1 MLGGNEM
8 ISVKTKSFEYRVS
21 KVSILENGK
30 PDCFAQRKRED
41 GSWGKVEST
50 TLRRLLAEIA
60 LKQTRGVRNIGYQ
73 NDNGRISRLSKKK
86 KRAC

>member
-1 MLGGNEM
+1 M
-8 ISVKTKSFEYRVS
+8 ITVKTKSFEYRIS

-60 LKQTRGVRNIGYQ
+60 LKQTRGVRNIGHK
-73 NDNGRISRLSKKK
+73 NDNGRVSRLSKKK

>member
-1 MLGGNEM
+1 M
-8 ISVKTKSFEYRVS
+8 ISVKTKSFEYRIS
-21 KVSILENGK
+21 KIIINEKGK

-73 NDNGRISRLSKKK
+73 NDNGRIPRLFKKK

>member
-8 ISVKTKSFEYRVS
+8 ISVKTKSFEYRIS

-50 TLRRLLAEIA
+50 TLRR
-60 LKQTRGVRNIGYQ
+60 
-73 NDNGRISRLSKKK
+73 
-86 KRAC
+86 

>member
-8 ISVKTKSFEYRVS
+8 ISVKTKSFEYRIS

-73 NDNGRISRLSKKK
+73 NDNGRVSRLSKKK
-86 KRAC
+86 KRVC

>member
-8 ISVKTKSFEYRVS
+8 ISVKTKSFEYRIS
-21 KVSILENGK
+21 KIIINEKGK

-41 GSWGKVEST
+41 DSWSKVESI
-50 TLRRLLAEIA
+50 TLRRLLAEVG
-60 LKQTRGVRNIGYQ
+60 LKQTRGVRNIGHK
-73 NDNGRISRLSKKK
+73 NDNGRIPRLSKKK